1 MASSRKRRSSD
12 LVESVAAQLARHV
25 PRGARLT
32 LALSGGVDSIAAL
45 DILARLAPAHPFALD
60 CLHVNHRISP
70 HAGAW
75 ARFARAAARAY
86 GLRCSVRTVDLAPY
100 RRLGVEG
107 AARAARY
114 AAFTRAGGDFLVL
127 AQHRDDQAETVLLQ
141 LVRGAGVAGLAG
153 MAAARPA
160 GGPTLLR
167 PLLGAAR
174 AEIEQYAR
182 DRGLKWVEDESN
194 ADERYARNL
203 VRRRV
208 MPLLGRLNPA
218 AAANLARSAAHL
230 AEAHELARALAV
242 LDAHETMRDGRLSAA
257 ALARLLPARA
267 RNLLRWTI
275 AEAGL
280 RAPDAARL
288 DEVLRQL
295 VSARVDAGVRI
306 ALDGAL
312 VMRYRDAIWLVPAQA
327 APPAGFR
334 ARWDGRRAWHL
345 PELGGTL
352 RFKPATGVGMAAR
365 ALERPTG
372 GGAAA
377 SRGRAVSAGR
387 PASPADAEDAAPG
400 VRYPPV
406 GARADAAPL
415 LRRKTRCGSGDWRR
429 RGGRRGT
436 RRAGLDGVVGAGP
449 SQTAETGESDD
460 KITSYSG
467 LANTVF
473 SNTKTNLHDREYQ
486 WR

>member
-1 MASSRKRRSSD
+1 MASSRKRRRSD
-12 LVESVAAQLARHV
+12 LAERVAAELARHV
-25 PRGARLT
+25 PRGATLT
-32 LALSGGVDSIAAL
+32 LALSGGVDSVVAL
-45 DILARLAPAHPFALD
+45 DILAGLARAHPFALD

-86 GLRCSVRTVDLAPY
+86 GVQCRVRTVELTPY

-114 AAFTRAGGDFLVL
+114 AAFARVRGDFLVL

-153 MAAARPA
+153 MAAARRA

-182 DRGLKWVEDESN
+182 DRGLEWVEDESN

-208 MPLLGRLNPA
+208 MPLLARLNPA
-218 AAANLARSAAHL
+218 APANLARSATHL
-230 AEAHELARALAV
+230 AEAHELARALAA
-242 LDAHETMRDGRLSAA
+242 LDAREAMREGRLSAA
-257 ALARLLPARA
+257 ALARLPPARA

-280 RAPDAARL
+280 VAPEAARL
-288 DEVLRQL
+288 DELLRQL
-295 VSARVDAGVRI
+295 VGARVDAGVQI
-306 ALDGAL
+306 VLDGAL
-312 VMRYRDAIWLVPAQA
+312 VRRYRDAIWLVPAQA

-352 RFKPATGVGMAAR
+352 RFKATTGVGMAAR
-365 ALERPTG
+365 PLDDRPVEVRLRAGGERFQPDRRRPRRMLKTLLQEHG
-372 GGAAA
+372 IPPWERERLPLLYCAGKLVAVPGIGVAAGAAA
-377 SRGRAVSAGR
+377 APGERAWAVSWAPDR
-387 PASPADAEDAAPG
+387 PKLPKPAKAMI
-400 VRYPPV
+400 
-406 GARADAAPL
+406 
-415 LRRKTRCGSGDWRR
+415 K
-429 RGGRRGT
+429 
-436 RRAGLDGVVGAGP
+436 
-449 SQTAETGESDD
+449 
-460 KITSYSG
+460 
-467 LANTVF
+467 
-473 SNTKTNLHDREYQ
+473 
-486 WR
+486 